1 MNSPAMPE
9 PKQVTHRCAG
19 CGREFPHGFTPLCE
33 CGSMVETWTDLSK
46 ARLYDSSSP
55 YVRYFDLLPIEN
67 PEHIIDVDH
76 TATPCRHAEALGEE
90 LGLERLY
97 LKNETVFPTHTT
109 KDRMATAVLS
119 LFQEL
124 GITEFAASSTG
135 NSSTSFAH
143 YVPLYPACRPYLFSG
158 EDFLDRLNFE
168 DNGQTIVF
176 ALRGATFVE
185 AFEEAKVWAGRRGVL
200 SERGFFNPA
209 RRAGL
214 KTAFLE
220 ATEQVPTTI
229 DWYVQAVSSA
239 MGVHGTWQGANEFCE
254 MGVIERPPRLL
265 CVQQDTCCPMVKAF
279 EAGSP
284 VIRPED
290 VFAHPTGLASAI
302 LRGDPTRVYPTM
314 RKLVMASGGTFRAVS
329 AEQLE
334 EARSMVRELEG
345 IDPCYAASTAVAGLI
360 DMAREGRVP
369 PDDTVLINL
378 TGGERPDRKPPSVV
392 HWLVRHNDE
401 WVPEEPGNSVTRELW
416 EGSA

>member
-1 MNSPAMPE
+1 MTGSAIPR
-9 PKQVTHRCAG
+9 PKTVRHLCVR

-33 CGSMVETWTDLSK
+33 CGGMVETRSDPAT
-46 ARLYDSSSP
+46 ARLYDSDNP
-55 YVRYFDLLPIEN
+55 YVRYFDLMPIED
-67 PEHIIDVDH
+67 PENILDAGH
-76 TATPCRHAEALGEE
+76 TATPCRHATALGQE

-119 LFQEL
+119 MFREL
-124 GITEFAASSTG
+124 GITEFATSSTG
-135 NSSTSFAH
+135 NSSTAFAH
-143 YVPLYPACRPYLFSG
+143 YAQLYPACRPYLFTG

-185 AFEEAKVWAGRRGVL
+185 AFEEAKVWAARRGVL

-220 ATEQVPTTI
+220 AAEQVPTTI

-239 MGVHGTWQGANEFCE
+239 MGAHGTWQGANELRQ
-254 MGVIERPPRLL
+254 MGVIDRPPRLL

-284 VIRPED
+284 EIRPED
-290 VFAHPTGLASAI
+290 VFAQPTGLAYAI
-302 LRGDPTRVYPTM
+302 LRGDPTRVYPYV
-314 RKLVMASGGTFRAVS
+314 RRVVLDSGGTFTAVS
-329 AEQLE
+329 ADQVR
-334 EARSMVRELEG
+334 EARSMVSELEG
-345 IDPCYAASTAVAGLI
+345 IDPCFAASTAVAGLVS
-360 DMAREGRVP
+360 MARQGRIP
-369 PDDTVLINL
+369 ADHTVLINL
-378 TGGERPDRKPPSVV
+378 TGGDRPTRQPPSVV
-392 HWLVRHNDE
+392 HWLVRHDGD
-401 WVPEEPGNSVTRELW
+401 WQPEDPGDPVTRELW
-416 EGSA
+416 EGSG